1 MFLVRLERNQWHEI
15 DKSTCIVCI
24 EKQNKL
30 KVHKKQ
36 IAMKS
41 VVVMWISMI
50 NDLIK
55 IQDKV
60 EQRLNNLLK
69 YSINY

>member
-1 MFLVRLERNQWHEI
+1 MKSINQLA
-15 DKSTCIVCI
+15 VCI

-30 KVHKKQ
+30 TVHKKQ

-69 YSINY
+69 YSINYWILLNDR